1 MSVTDRDLGFRAL
14 MRRFADANVSAVTVG
29 VHSDEGEDAA
39 EGGGDL
45 TVLDVVTFHEFG
57 TKSEEGEEIIPERSF
72 IRAGVDQNEKAIK
85 SLLKNVTRAVISNR
99 KRMSP
104 RRALEI
110 VGADITRKIQGRIRD
125 GIAPPL
131 AAATLARK
139 GGKTTPLIDTGQ
151 LIQSI
156 TFQVR

>member
-1 MSVTDRDLGFRAL
+1 MSVIDRDLGFRAL
-14 MRRFADANVSAVTVG
+14 MRRLADANVSAVTVG
-29 VHSDEGEDAA
+29 VHSDDGENTA
-39 EGGGDL
+39 EGGGNL
-45 TVLDVVTFHEFG
+45 TVLDVATFHEFG
-57 TKSEEGEEIIPERSF
+57 TMTIPERSF
-72 IRAGVDQNEKAIK
+72 IRAGVDQNERVIR
-85 SLLKNVTRAVISNR
+85 SLIKNVSRAIVSNR

-110 VGADITRKIQGRIRD
+110 IGADITRKIQGRIRD
-125 GIAPPL
+125 GIDPPL
-131 AAATLARK
+131 AASTLARK